1 MKPAPLG
8 AVRVRLGDR
17 DVTVRARW
25 DVAEQAAKRLEAWDT
40 PAAAPPKPRRRMQQQ
55 LELFPGAT

>member
-1 MKPAPLG
+1 VKPDQFG
-8 AVRVRLGDR
+8 AVRVRLDNS